1 MTITWLGHSSFI
13 LESGGFRVLL
23 DPFHEVP
30 GLPDTRTEADAV
42 YCSHDHFDHAY
53 TDQVTLAAGGRENP
67 FTVRETASFHDPEGG
82 KLRGSNTIRSFT
94 AEGLTVVH
102 LGDLGHPLG
111 EEQLQS
117 IGKCDALLIPVGGTF
132 TVDAG
137 EAKGVADAIGA
148 RVVIPMHY
156 RVGEVGFPVTA
167 TVDGFLALYPEEKV
181 RRYGGNVLELTA
193 DTPEQVAVLSLP
205 EGAGRWY
212 DHKR

>member
-1 MTITWLGHSSFI
+1 MTITWLGHSCFL
-13 LESGGFRVLL
+13 LESGGFRILL

-30 GLPDTRTEADAV
+30 GLHDVCTEADAV

-53 TDQVTLAAGGRENP
+53 TDQVTLTAGKENP

-82 KLRGSNTIRSFT
+82 RLRGANTIRSFT

-102 LGDLGHPLG
+102 LGDLGHRLSQ
-111 EEQLQS
+111 EQLES
-117 IGKCDALLIPVGGTF
+117 IGPCDALLVPVGGTF

-137 EAKGVADAIGA
+137 EAKQAADAIGA

-156 RVGEVGFPVTA
+156 RSGEVGFPVTA
-167 TVDGFLALYPEEKV
+167 PVDDFLALYPREKV
-181 RRYGGNVLELTA
+181 RRYGGSVLELTA

-205 EGAGRWY
+205 EGAAHWY

>member
-1 MTITWLGHSSFI
+1 MTITWLGHSCFL

-30 GLPDTRTEADAV
+30 GLPDTKAETDAV

-53 TDQVTLAAGGRENP
+53 TDQVTLTGGKANP

-82 KLRGSNTIRSFT
+82 ALRGTNTIRSFT

-102 LGDLGHPLG
+102 LGDLGHRLSG
-111 EEQLQS
+111 EQLQS
-117 IGKCDALLIPVGGTF
+117 IGRCDALLIPVGGVF

-137 EAKGVADAIGA
+137 EAKQIADAIGA

-156 RVGEVGFPVTA
+156 RLGEVGFPVTA
-167 TVDGFLALYPEEKV
+167 TADDFLALYPRERV
-181 RRYGGNVLELTA
+181 RRYAGNTLELTA

-205 EGAGRWY
+205 EGVGRWY